1 MEIEQNLNTQNSTIA
16 NNAENK
22 EIKELKEELNKS
34 KKIIEQ
40 LKGKIKDLENRLQ
53 NCNNQYINT
62 IKELENNITQKNNQL
77 NELKAKLQNIN
88 ATNANNQPN
97 KISQDRDK
105 CVNFI
110 SIDSKIC
117 FGIPCSGNST
127 FAEVEEL
134 LYREYPEY
142 RETNNTFL
150 VNGKQILRFKTI
162 NENNAGTGRPVM
174 LIKPELE

>member
-1 MEIEQNLNTQNSTIA
+1 MIA
-16 NNAENK
+16 NNTENK
-22 EIKELKEELNKS
+22 EIKELREELNKS

-40 LKGKIKDLENRLQ
+40 LKGKIKDLEYRLQ
-53 NCNNQYINT
+53 NENNQYINK
-62 IKELENNITQKNNQL
+62 IKELENNIIQKNNEL
-77 NELKAKLQNIN
+77 NQLKAKLQNIN
-88 ATNANNQPN
+88 VNNANSNINNQSN

>member
-1 MEIEQNLNTQNSTIA
+1 MIVNYT
-16 NNAENK
+16 ENK

-53 NCNNQYINT
+53 TENNQYINK
-62 IKELENNITQKNNQL
+62 IKELENNIIQKNNEL
-77 NELKAKLQNIN
+77 NQLKAKLQNIN
-88 ATNANNQPN
+88 VNNANSNANNQSNRVN
-97 KISQDRDK
+97 KEIDK

-110 SIDSKIC
+110 SMDSKI
-117 FGIPCSGNST
+117 FYGVPCSGNST

-150 VNGKQILRFKTI
+150 VNGKQVLRFKTI
-162 NENNAGTGRPVM
+162 NENNVGTGRPVM
-174 LIKPELE
+174 LIKPE

>member
-1 MEIEQNLNTQNSTIA
+1 MIVNNT
-16 NNAENK
+16 ENK

-53 NCNNQYINT
+53 TENNQYINK
-62 IKELENNITQKNNQL
+62 IRELENSIIQKNNEL
-77 NELKAKLQNIN
+77 NELKTKLQNIN
-88 ATNANNQPN
+88 VNSNINNQSN
-97 KISQDRDK
+97 RINQDRDK
-105 CVNFI
+105 SVTFL
-110 SIDSKIC
+110 STDQGIC
-117 FGIPCSGNST
+117 FSIPCSGNST

-150 VNGKQILRFKTI
+150 VNGKQVLRFKTI
-162 NENNAGTGRPVM
+162 NENNVGTGRPVM
-174 LIKPELE
+174 LIKPDLE

>member
-1 MEIEQNLNTQNSTIA
+1 MIVKNKD
-16 NNAENK
+16 NK
-22 EIKELKEELNKS
+22 EIKYLKEELNKS

-40 LKGKIKDLENRLQ
+40 LKGTIKDLEKRLK
-53 NCNNQYINT
+53 NDNSQYINK
-62 IKELENNITQKNNQL
+62 IKELENNIIQKNNELNQL
-77 NELKAKLQNIN
+77 KTKLQNIN
-88 ATNANNQPN
+88 IKNSNSNINNQTN
-97 KISQDRDK
+97 KINQGGDK

-110 SIDSKIC
+110 SKDSKIC

-150 VNGKQILRFKTI
+150 VNGEQILRFKTI

-174 LIKPELE
+174 LIQPELE

>member
-1 MEIEQNLNTQNSTIA
+1 M
-16 NNAENK
+16 
-22 EIKELKEELNKS
+22 NKS

-40 LKGKIKDLENRLQ
+40 LKGKIKDLEYRLQ
-53 NCNNQYINT
+53 NENNQYINT
-62 IKELENNITQKNNQL
+62 IKELENNIILKNNEL
-77 NELKAKLQNIN
+77 NQLKAKFQNIN
-88 ATNANNQPN
+88 VNNSNSNAKNQSN
-97 KISQDRDK
+97 KINQGGDK
-105 CVNFI
+105 CVTFI

-117 FGIPCSGNST
+117 YGIPCSGDST

-150 VNGKQILRFKTI
+150 IDGKQILRFKTI

>member
-1 MEIEQNLNTQNSTIA
+1 MIA
-16 NNAENK
+16 NNTENK

-88 ATNANNQPN
+88 INSNIINKSNRINQGG
-97 KISQDRDK
+97 DK

>member
-1 MEIEQNLNTQNSTIA
+1 MIVNNT
-16 NNAENK
+16 ENK

-53 NCNNQYINT
+53 TENNQYINK
-62 IKELENNITQKNNQL
+62 IRELENSIIQKNNEL

-88 ATNANNQPN
+88 VNNTNFNINNQSN
-97 KISQDRDK
+97 KISQERDK

-110 SIDSKIC
+110 ANDLKIC
-117 FGIPCSGNST
+117 LGIPCSGNST

-174 LIKPELE
+174 LIKPDLE